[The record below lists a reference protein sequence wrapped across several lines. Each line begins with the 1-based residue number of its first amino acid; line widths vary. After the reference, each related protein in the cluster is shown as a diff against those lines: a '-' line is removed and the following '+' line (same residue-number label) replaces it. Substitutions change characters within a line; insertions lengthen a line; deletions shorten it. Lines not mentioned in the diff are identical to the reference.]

1 VIKTDHKNLAYLND
15 QTLQSELQR
24 KAMTKLM
31 GLQFKILYRK
41 GNENLAADA
50 LSRAI
55 PLMVLQTCSEVKP
68 LWLQEIV
75 NSYATDGQAQELL
88 AQLAIASPNDQG
100 FSLQQGIIRLGS
112 QIWVGDNSALRTRLI
127 NAFHSTVL
135 GGHSR
140 VQATYYRI
148 KKLFQWKGLKV
159 DVENFVKQC
168 SVCQH
173 AKHERTHPA
182 GLLQPLPV
190 PDGAW
195 QDITMDF
202 VEGLP
207 KSEGYSC
214 ILVVVDRFLKYA
226 HFIPMKHPFT
236 TPQVAQVV
244 LDVVVRLHGM
254 PKSIISDRDKKNLSS
269 FWREL
274 FKIYN
279 TTLMT
284 STAYHPQTDG
294 QTERVNQCLEMFL
307 RCCIHETLRKWKAW
321 LPLAELWYNSSFHSS
336 LSCTPFRAL
345 YGYDSPVAAAPM
357 LCSSDNKSVQ
367 ELITERQWFTGVIK
381 QHLAA
386 AQNRIKLQA
395 DKHRPDRQFQVGDQV
410 LLKLQPYAQQSVVNM
425 PFPKIA
431 YKFFGPYTVLEKV
444 GSAAYKLDLPDGS
457 MVHPVFHISQ
467 LKEFIPDYNPV
478 YSDQPESILERRLVK
493 KGNAAIPQVRVK
505 WVRLPESAST

>member
-207 KSEGYSC
+207 KGT
-214 ILVVVDRFLKYA
+214 A
-226 HFIPMKHPFT
+226 
-236 TPQVAQVV
+236 A
-244 LDVVVRLHGM
+244 
-254 PKSIISDRDKKNLSS
+254 
-269 FWREL
+269 FWWWWIG
-274 FKIYN
+274 F
-279 TTLMT
+279 
-284 STAYHPQTDG
+284 
-294 QTERVNQCLEMFL
+294 
-307 RCCIHETLRKWKAW
+307 
-321 LPLAELWYNSSFHSS
+321 
-336 LSCTPFRAL
+336 
-345 YGYDSPVAAAPM
+345 
-357 LCSSDNKSVQ
+357 
-367 ELITERQWFTGVIK
+367 
-381 QHLAA
+381 
-386 AQNRIKLQA
+386 
-395 DKHRPDRQFQVGDQV
+395 
-410 LLKLQPYAQQSVVNM
+410 
-425 PFPKIA
+425 
-431 YKFFGPYTVLEKV
+431 
-444 GSAAYKLDLPDGS
+444 
-457 MVHPVFHISQ
+457 
-467 LKEFIPDYNPV
+467 
-478 YSDQPESILERRLVK
+478 
-493 KGNAAIPQVRVK
+493 
-505 WVRLPESAST
+505 